1 MSPKKN
7 KYINITNNLHDKYND
22 KNDITACN
30 LFISKIM
37 MYLIG
42 KKPLHLSHNMRL
54 I

>member
-1 MSPKKN
+1 MSPTN
-7 KYINITNNLHDKYND
+7 KYIKNYNTLHDKTID
-22 KNDITACN
+22 KNDIIVCN

-37 MYLIG
+37 MCLIG